1 MNNKNYTPIKPK
13 RSSALLEE
21 REKRLIAEK
30 SNYYR
35 VERELTH
42 QEVIE
47 LYQKTKK
54 ELDELK
60 AWKEEVT
67 EVMNK
72 FKLQE
77 IGKELQLPLGS
88 DIPSQILP
96 EIKRIKAITDEAI
109 SLLAAKDRLYKA
121 ALDEIIKLKTK

>member
-1 MNNKNYTPIKPK
+1 M
-13 RSSALLEE
+13 S
-21 REKRLIAEK
+21 EK

-54 ELDELK
+54 ELEELK
-60 AWKEEVT
+60 AWKEEAT

-72 FKLQE
+72 LQLQE
-77 IGKELQLPLGS
+77 VGKDHQLPLGS

-109 SLLAAKDRLYKA
+109 LLLAAKDRLYKA

>member
-1 MNNKNYTPIKPK
+1 M
-13 RSSALLEE
+13 S
-21 REKRLIAEK
+21 EK

-60 AWKEEVT
+60 AWKEEAM

-72 FKLQE
+72 LQLQE

-96 EIKRIKAITDEAI
+96 EIKRIKAILDEAI
-109 SLLAAKDRLYKA
+109 SLLAAKDMLYKS